1 MKKLLL
7 VLLLASIIPA
17 AVFAEL
23 QLGGV
28 AMYKGDPSTATGV
41 SVNDFTFGGEGRLKF
56 GLLQGGVSALYVPSG
71 SYSSL
76 AVLTD
81 IGASLDVLF
90 FRFGAG
96 LGPNFSFNFGSGAP
110 SPASVG
116 MNVKVSAD
124 VNLGNLALGLVG
136 YWYADSFSSLGS
148 TFSRMPWL
156 GVTLLVKLF

>member
-1 MKKLLL
+1 VKKTLL

-17 AVFAEL
+17 AVFADF
-23 QLGGV
+23 QLGGI

-41 SVNDFTFGGEGRLKF
+41 SASDFTFGGEGRLKLGIF
-56 GLLQGGVSALYVPSG
+56 QGGVSALYVPSP
-71 SYSSL
+71 SYSSF

-81 IGASLDVLF
+81 LGASLDVLF
-90 FRFGAG
+90 LRFGAG
-96 LGPNFSFNFGSGAP
+96 LGPNFSFNFGNGAP

-136 YWYADSFSSLGS
+136 FWYADSFSNLGS

-156 GVTLLVKLF
+156 GVTLLVKLL